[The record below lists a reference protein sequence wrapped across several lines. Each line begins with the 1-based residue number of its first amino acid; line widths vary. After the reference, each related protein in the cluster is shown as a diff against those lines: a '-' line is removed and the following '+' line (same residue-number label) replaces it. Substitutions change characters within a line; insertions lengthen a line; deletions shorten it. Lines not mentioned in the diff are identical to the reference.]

1 MQCTGANEKRK
12 RNVLTIEQKME
23 ILKQFEKNKSVAALA
38 KIYNIGKQTVRD
50 IVKKKTELHSFVAK
64 ADSAKAISDRKSLKG
79 STFRELDNA
88 MTQWFLQKRSEGVP
102 ISGSMCARQAQ
113 KFHEQLKIKGNF
125 SASSGWLYRF
135 KKRHGI
141 RQLAVQGEKLSADD
155 VAMVE
160 FCYDLEKLITE
171 HDLKPEQVY
180 NGDETGLYWKA
191 MPRRTLAAG
200 SETSA
205 PG

>member
-1 MQCTGANEKRK
+1 MQRTGANEKRK

-23 ILKQFEKNKSVAALA
+23 ILKQFENKISVAMLA

-50 IVKKKTELHSFVAK
+50 IVKKKSELQSFVAK

-79 STFRELDNA
+79 STFRELDDA
-88 MTQWFLQKRSEGVP
+88 MTKWFLQKRSMGVP
-102 ISGSMCARQAQ
+102 ISGPMCARQAE
-113 KFHEQLKIKGNF
+113 KFHEQLKIKGTF

-141 RQLAVQGEKLSADD
+141 RELAVQGEKLSADD

-160 FCYDLEKLITE
+160 FCYDFENLITE

-191 MPRRTLAAG
+191 MPRRTLVAG

>member
-1 MQCTGANEKRK
+1 MQRTGANEKRK
-12 RNVLTIEQKME
+12 RNVLTIEQKMD
-23 ILKQFEKNKSVAALA
+23 ILKQYENKIGVAVLA
-38 KIYNIGKQTVRD
+38 KKYNIGKQTVRD
-50 IVKKKTELHSFVAK
+50 IVKKKTELRSFIDK
-64 ADSAKAISDRKSLKG
+64 ADSAKAIYDRKSLKG
-79 STFRELDNA
+79 STFQELDDV
-88 MTQWFLQKRSEGVP
+88 MTKWFLQKRSEGVP
-102 ISGSMCARQAQ
+102 ISGPMCAKQAQ
-113 KFHEQLKIKGNF
+113 KFHEQLKIKGTF

-141 RQLAVQGEKLSADD
+141 RQLAIQGEKLSADD

-160 FCYDLEKLITE
+160 FCYDLENLLVE

-191 MPRRTLAAG
+191 MPKRTLALG

>member
-1 MQCTGANEKRK
+1 
-12 RNVLTIEQKME
+12 
-23 ILKQFEKNKSVAALA
+23 
-38 KIYNIGKQTVRD
+38 
-50 IVKKKTELHSFVAK
+50 
-64 ADSAKAISDRKSLKG
+64 
-79 STFRELDNA
+79 
-88 MTQWFLQKRSEGVP
+88 
-102 ISGSMCARQAQ
+102 MCARQAQ

-141 RQLAVQGEKLSADD
+141 RQLAIQWEKLSADD

-160 FCYDLEKLITE
+160 FCYDLENLITE

-180 NGDETGLYWKA
+180 NDDETGLYWKA
-191 MPRRTLAAG
+191 MPKRTLAAG

-205 PG
+205 PD

>member
-1 MQCTGANEKRK
+1 MQRTGANQKRK
-12 RNVLTIEQKME
+12 RNVLSIEQKIE
-23 ILKQFEKNKSVAALA
+23 ILKQFERNKSVAELA

-50 IVKKKTELHSFVAK
+50 IVKKKAELQSFVAK
-64 ADSAKAISDRKSLKG
+64 ADSAKAIFDRKTLKG
-79 STFRELDNA
+79 STFRELDDV
-88 MTQWFLQKRSEGVP
+88 MTKWFLQKRSEGVP
-102 ISGSMCARQAQ
+102 ISGPMCARQAQ
-113 KFHEQLKIKGNF
+113 KFHEQLKIEGNF

-141 RQLAVQGEKLSADD
+141 RELAVQGEKLSADD

-160 FCYDLEKLITE
+160 FCYDLENLITV

-191 MPRRTLAAG
+191 MPKRTLAAG
-200 SETSA
+200 TETGA